1 VPLLTCRGSTFAGR
15 VGASLCDAA
24 RVPELVTESLADYAQ
39 TLRTLCAD
47 RDRLVH
53 FQQHLNCE
61 RERLPLFD
69 TAAFTRAF
77 ERLLEDA
84 ANGLQSH

>member
-1 VPLLTCRGSTFAGR
+1 LQ
-15 VGASLCDAA
+15 
-24 RVPELVTESLADYAQ
+24 ELVTESRADYAQ
-39 TLRTLCAD
+39 TLRNLCAD

-53 FQQHLNCE
+53 FQQHLDRE

-77 ERLLEDA
+77 EQLLEDA
-84 ANGLQSH
+84 ANGLPKH